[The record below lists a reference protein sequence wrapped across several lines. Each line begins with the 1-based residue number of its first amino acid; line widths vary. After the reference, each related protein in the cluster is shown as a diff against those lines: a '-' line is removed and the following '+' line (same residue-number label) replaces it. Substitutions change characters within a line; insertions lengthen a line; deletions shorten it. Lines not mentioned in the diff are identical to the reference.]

1 MVAKIMD
8 SDKPIKEYSEILE
21 KLGVEL
27 SKIQYDFKIKNQSS
41 EKYWTKRIQE
51 FDNYHK
57 KVTEYFIQAYSL
69 MSLANEEQSSIFLLR
84 VSKLKKLG
92 VKVLEDMKNVKQN
105 PSTMNLKDNQQSKW
119 SIELRDQLIK
129 SNNDCLDHEKRM
141 NIFFKEFYEKYLKN
155 KMK

>member
-1 MVAKIMD
+1 MD

-27 SKIQYDFKIKNQSS
+27 SKIQYDFKIKNKSS

-84 VSKLKKLG
+84 VSKLKQLG

-119 SIELRDQLIK
+119 SIELREQLIK
-129 SNNDCLDHEKRM
+129 SNNDCLDHEKHM